1 MARESLGTESG
12 KSWGGGEEKFVWI
25 PESKLSMHNDVVSW
39 SELPL
44 QKILF
49 PIAKVTILHLQG
61 NKYPGVRNVKSL
73 NKLYPCKNR
82 VTTVLDEGE
91 PSAGSGTDA
100 ISTSGVRRAGLH
112 SFLMLLHYNHDVWP
126 NDR

>member
-44 QKILF
+44 HQENTLS
-49 PIAKVTILHLQG
+49 
-61 NKYPGVRNVKSL
+61 YSKSD
-73 NKLYPCKNR
+73 N
-82 VTTVLDEGE
+82 
-91 PSAGSGTDA
+91 S
-100 ISTSGVRRAGLH
+100 STSRKQIPWSAER
-112 SFLMLLHYNHDVWP
+112 
-126 NDR
+126 

>member
-12 KSWGGGEEKFVWI
+12 KSWGGEKRNSYRFLKVNCQCTMMLFPGQSCHFV
-25 PESKLSMHNDVVSW
+25 K
-39 SELPL
+39 
-44 QKILF
+44 KILF
-49 PIAKVTILHLQG
+49 PIAKMTILHLQG

-73 NKLYPCKNR
+73 NKLYPCKNQ

-91 PSAGSGTDA
+91 PSAGSGTHA

-112 SFLMLLHYNHDVWP
+112 SFLMLLH
-126 NDR
+126 